1 MTLRELARSWKRL
14 KASEIISLA
23 PHPTAALSLEI
34 TEGVVVVVV
43 VVVAV
48 VLDESEE
55 EAEVKLLLLLSD
67 EVVEEL
73 RLEAGIIVDFTG
85 VFLPEFATGVV
96 NPEATIGV
104 ATPEVTPE
112 GTLVLAPPPC
122 REEAI
127 DLSSSEAEAAAR
139 KSRICLSSRFKSSES
154 SFNETY

>member
-43 VVVAV
+43 VAV

-67 EVVEEL
+67 EVIEEL

-122 REEAI
+122 KEEAI
-127 DLSSSEAEAAAR
+127 DLSSSEAEAAAMN
-139 KSRICLSSRFKSSES
+139 SRICLSSRFKSSES

>member
-34 TEGVVVVVV
+34 TEGVVVVV

-127 DLSSSEAEAAAR
+127 DLSSSEAEAAAMN
-139 KSRICLSSRFKSSES
+139 SRICLSSRFKSSES

>member
-43 VVVAV
+43 AV

-67 EVVEEL
+67 EVIEEL

-122 REEAI
+122 KEEAI
-127 DLSSSEAEAAAR
+127 DLSSSEAEAAAMN
-139 KSRICLSSRFKSSES
+139 SRICLSSRFKSSES

>member
-1 MTLRELARSWKRL
+1 MTFRELASSWKRL
-14 KASEIISLA
+14 KASEIISPS
-23 PHPTAALSLEI
+23 PHPTDALSLEI
-34 TEGVVVVVV
+34 TEGVDDVVVVV
-43 VVVAV
+43 V
-48 VLDESEE
+48 LDVFEE
-55 EAEVKLLLLLSD
+55 EAEVKLLLLLPE

-73 RLEAGIIVDFTG
+73 RPEAGTIVDFTG

-104 ATPEVTPE
+104 ATPDVTPE

-127 DLSSSEAEAAAR
+127 DLSSSEAEAAAMN
-139 KSRICLSSRFKSSES
+139 SRICLSSRFKSSES